1 MKPLADC
8 DLRLGAAETVWIH
21 IDIACC
27 HSSRSRVWRVDKPP
41 ILLLHGAWLS
51 VWCWRDWMTVF
62 HAHGHTVIVPS
73 YRAHGHSSQTATLRW
88 TRLSPYVEDAI
99 SLAGQLESSPIV
111 IAHSMG
117 GAVAQRI
124 LETVSAA
131 ALVLVASVPPAG
143 ALGQISKWL
152 AVFVNRFFSNTSRNK
167 GVLHALVTCAAGRFV
182 DNLCARRPK
191 RSA

>member
-1 MKPLADC
+1 M
-8 DLRLGAAETVWIH
+8 
-21 IDIACC
+21 
-27 HSSRSRVWRVDKPP
+27 
-41 ILLLHGAWLS
+41 
-51 VWCWRDWMTVF
+51 
-62 HAHGHTVIVPS
+62 
-73 YRAHGHSSQTATLRW
+73 LRW

-117 GAVAQRI
+117 AQRM

-143 ALGQISKWL
+143 DLGQISKWL
-152 AVFVNRFFSNTSRNK
+152 TVFVNCFFSITSRNK
-167 GVLHALVTCAAGRFV
+167 GVSQALVTCASGQFV